1 MVLYCITLVPLEEEL
16 RDVDPTLMYPFYV
29 DDGVFD
35 GSTRRS
41 VAQLRLLMERGLDR
55 GYFPK
60 PVKLLFISDNLED
73 EGATRREFEQAG
85 LNLN

>member
-1 MVLYCITLVPLEEEL
+1 M
-16 RDVDPTLMYPFYV
+16 
-29 DDGVFD
+29 
-35 GSTRRS
+35 
-41 VAQLRLLMERGLDR
+41 AQLRLLMERGLDR